1 MPLDILGN
9 TVDVIAAQSSVVFLG
24 FSDGRKV
31 IAIIDIQAVTGGNP
45 NETIWILEHLSGK
58 VARKLVVWI
67 EKFSS
72 LRHHVLCSETE
83 DKHQ

>member
-45 NETIWILEHLSGK
+45 NETI
-58 VARKLVVWI
+58 
-67 EKFSS
+67 
-72 LRHHVLCSETE
+72 
-83 DKHQ
+83 

>member
-1 MPLDILGN
+1 MPLGILSD
-9 TVDVIAAQSSVVFLG
+9 TVDVITAQSSVVFLG
-24 FSDGRKV
+24 FSDCRKV
-31 IAIIDIQAVTGGNP
+31 IAIIDIQAITGGNP
-45 NETIWILEHLSGK
+45 NESIWILEHLSGK

-72 LRHHVLCSETE
+72 LRHHILRSETE